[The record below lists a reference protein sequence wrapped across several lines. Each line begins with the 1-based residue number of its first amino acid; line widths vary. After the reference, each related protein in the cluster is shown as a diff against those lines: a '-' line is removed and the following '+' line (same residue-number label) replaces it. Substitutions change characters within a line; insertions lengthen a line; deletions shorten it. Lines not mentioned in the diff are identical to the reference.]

1 MSERK
6 FIAYWDSLGFEVLC
20 DITTYERQRLLADIK
35 GSTDKPKPPFN
46 LNAML
51 LRARYNPQR
60 DPEIWIFTASEGINE
75 EYLQQAATDNPQTMA
90 DLIRT
95 HGERL
100 FPTVKK
106 AKRVIE

>member
-20 DITTYERQRLLADIK
+20 DITSYERQRLLADIK
-35 GSTDKPKPPFN
+35 NDKNKPKPPVN

-60 DPEIWIFTASEGINE
+60 DPEIWIFTAAEGIDE
-75 EYLQQAATDNPQTMA
+75 EYLQQVALDNPEIMA
-90 DLIRT
+90 DLIRS
-95 HGERL
+95 HGECL

-106 AKRVIE
+106 AERVIQ